1 MRPDTA
7 LSRRYVLLVLLFAS
21 LFSGCRSEVEY
32 PPGVLVA
39 SAPVQQPP
47 GDVPL
52 LRQDDFVITPVARF
66 EVEARVLS
74 TKRYRG
80 KREADLSPI
89 DLALGWGP
97 MSDQA
102 VIDRLDISQKVRFY
116 LWKAKGG
123 LPIARSAIE
132 RNSANMHMI
141 PANDDVREDLLKVRS
156 GELVQFRGYLV
167 NVRASDGWR
176 WTTSTTR
183 NDTGG
188 GACEL
193 VWVEE
198 IMSYEGPGAIR

>member
-1 MRPDTA
+1 MC
-7 LSRRYVLLVLLFAS
+7 LLV
-21 LFSGCRSEVEY
+21 GCRSEVRY
-32 PPGVLVA
+32 PAGVLA
-39 SAPVQQPP
+39 ANAPVQA
-47 GDVPL
+47 GLDDVPL
-52 LRQDDFVITPVARF
+52 LSKGEFVVTPVARF
-66 EVEARVLS
+66 EVEARVLG

-80 KREADLSPI
+80 KRDAELSPV

-102 VIDRLDISQKVRFY
+102 VLDRLDISQKVRFY
-116 LWKAKGG
+116 LWKSKGP

-141 PANDDVREDLLKVRS
+141 PADETVQDDLLKVRP
-156 GELVQFRGYLV
+156 GELVRFRGYLV
-167 NVRASDGWR
+167 NVRAADGWR
-176 WTTSTTR
+176 WNTSTTR

-198 IMSYEGPGAIR
+198 IMSYEGPGATR